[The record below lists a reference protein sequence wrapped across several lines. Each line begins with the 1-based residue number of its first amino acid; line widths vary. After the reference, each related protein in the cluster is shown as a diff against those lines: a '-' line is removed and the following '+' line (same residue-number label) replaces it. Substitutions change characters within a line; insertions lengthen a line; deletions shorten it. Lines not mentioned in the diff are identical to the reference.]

1 MTLSTLTLKPR
12 EGVANELTILLVIV
26 QSVVMTKV
34 VMLSVIITNVVM
46 LSVVMPLTD
55 LLKV

>member
-26 QSVVMTKV
+26 LSVVM
-34 VMLSVIITNVVM
+34 TNVVM